1 MLATGYVDPKSD
13 HYLIIEI
20 EKIDLNAFGNAR
32 WDFKA
37 LSNYKKGRGSAVP
50 FTASLTEL
58 MGVKSI

>member
-32 WDFKA
+32 LDFKA
-37 LSNYKKGRGSAVP
+37 LSNYRKGRDSAVP
-50 FTASLTEL
+50 FTTSLTEL